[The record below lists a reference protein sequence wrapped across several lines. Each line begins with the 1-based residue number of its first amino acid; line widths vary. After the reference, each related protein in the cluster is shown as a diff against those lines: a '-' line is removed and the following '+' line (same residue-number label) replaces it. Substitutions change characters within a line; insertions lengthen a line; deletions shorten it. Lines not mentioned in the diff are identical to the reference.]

1 MNCLAMVSNMA
12 QKRKDFIPLNIKLDK
27 PVAEEL
33 EKFTEKTG
41 LSKTATVE
49 NALKVYIEQYNKTG
63 KI

>member
-1 MNCLAMVSNMA
+1 MTSVKNIQN
-12 QKRKDFIPLNIKLDK
+12 KRK

-49 NALKVYIEQYNKTG
+49 NALKAYIEQYNKTG

>member
-1 MNCLAMVSNMA
+1 MA
-12 QKRKDFIPLNIKLDK
+12 QKRKDFISLNIKLDK
-27 PVAEEL
+27 LIAEKL

-49 NALKVYIEQYNKTG
+49 NALMTYIEQYNKTG

>member
-1 MNCLAMVSNMA
+1 MP
-12 QKRKDFIPLNIKLDK
+12 QRKKDFIPLNIKLDK

-49 NALKVYIEQYNKTG
+49 NALKAYIEQYNKTG